1 MEANL
6 KFQSIAFLKS
16 WALPLSLCRTS
27 GPLWL
32 TASHLTGELRA
43 PVAHLSPQTWLLG
56 SFRSMPAHP
65 QDPQLWEEPC
75 REAIP
80 RHTLLLPSADITTD
94 KSSPLLEPE
103 TFSSTKWSVLSQKHS
118 WEESQHPE
126 NGVLW
131 VPRMLLLHGFLPY
144 GGDYL
149 FCCCF
154 NWEKKEVPTRL
165 SSHCLHGFQEACGG
179 GEGTSRA
186 WGSKGT
192 WIKHGCEPVRKG
204 GPAALL
210 HGVPSCRRVLPRPR
224 GNTR

>member
-1 MEANL
+1 MAHGLAPN
-6 KFQSIAFLKS
+6 
-16 WALPLSLCRTS
+16 W
-27 GPLWL
+27 
-32 TASHLTGELRA
+32 RA
-43 PVAHLSPQTWLLG
+43 PSSCSSPEPTDLASWLL
-56 SFRSMPAHP
+56 P
-65 QDPQLWEEPC
+65 QHAC
-75 REAIP
+75 
-80 RHTLLLPSADITTD
+80 
-94 KSSPLLEPE
+94 SSPGPAAVGRAMQGGYSRAHTPAAFSWHHSWQIISSIGARNL
-103 TFSSTKWSVLSQKHS
+103 SSTKWSVLSQKHS
-118 WEESQHPE
+118 WEESQPPE

-144 GGDYL
+144 GVDYL

-154 NWEKKEVPTRL
+154 NWEKKEAPTRL
-165 SSHCLHGFQEACGG
+165 SSHHLHSFQEACGG

-224 GNTR
+224 GNSR